1 MKIFFIGQK
10 GIHAKFGGVET
21 HVQEVAIRMAE
32 LGHEVFVYTRP
43 NYTDKNIKS
52 YKGVNLISLPSIT
65 SKHLDAIS
73 HTLFAC
79 LDLIRRKPDII
90 HFHSIG
96 PSFLIL
102 LVKILKPKTKIIATY
117 HTRDYFHDKWGVFAR
132 FCLKLGEYVI
142 CKFPDKTIVV
152 SQSLYKYVESKYDIE
167 PAYIPNGVRIQEKK
181 EAEIIKKWGLDK
193 DNYIITVSRLVGHK
207 GIQYLIDAY
216 NKINTDK
223 KLVIVGDGAY
233 TDNYVI
239 ELKDLASNNDK
250 IIFTGN
256 QTGETLK
263 ELFSNAYL
271 FVQPS
276 ESEGLSIALLEAM
289 SYDKACLIS
298 DIPENLEAVNGLGF
312 TFKNKDANDLR
323 IKLDYLLNNPEEV
336 KKSGKLLKLRVKEN
350 YNWDNIVNK
359 LEKEY
364 SKNFSYLK
372 SAKEHF
378 SFTDKTQEK

>member
-10 GIHAKFGGVET
+10 GKPAKFGGVET

-43 NYTDKNIKS
+43 NYTDNNIKS